1 MKEPI
6 RKILPV
12 IAFGLFVGLMAA
24 CKGGRPELTGKWSGS
39 SDLATQLSRAP
50 GSTQLHRTNAV
61 PIQVTLTLNQNGGG
75 LTGDASVT
83 ISGKP
88 AVHLPITAGV
98 VDQGCK
104 VSLEADRSGFSN
116 VHLSFDGRAAAGQIA
131 GDVALKMDTFLGV
144 AENKGPIRLIRIG

>member
-75 LTGDASVT
+75 LTGDASV
-83 ISGKP
+83 
-88 AVHLPITAGV
+88 HLPITAGV
-98 VDQGCK
+98 VDQGGK